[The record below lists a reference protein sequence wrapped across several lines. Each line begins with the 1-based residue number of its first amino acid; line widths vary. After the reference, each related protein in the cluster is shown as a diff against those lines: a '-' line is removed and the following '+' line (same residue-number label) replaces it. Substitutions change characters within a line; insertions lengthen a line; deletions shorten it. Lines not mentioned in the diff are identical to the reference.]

1 MEALALFKQG
11 MILVVILTA
20 PPLAVAVLVG
30 VVTSLL
36 QALMQIQDQTL
47 PFGIKLASVGIT
59 LAMTGRWIGVEL
71 IQFINMAFD
80 LIARSG
86 GAH

>member
-11 MILVVILTA
+11 MFLVVILTA

-36 QALMQIQDQTL
+36 QALMQMQDQTL
-47 PFGIKLASVGIT
+47 PFGLKLAAVGLT
-59 LAMTGRWIGVEL
+59 LAITGRWIGLEL

-80 LIARSG
+80 LIGRTG
-86 GAH
+86 GPR

>member
-11 MILVVILTA
+11 MFLVVILTA

-30 VVTSLL
+30 VTTSLV
-36 QALMQIQDQTL
+36 QALMQMQDQTL
-47 PFGIKLASVGIT
+47 PFGLKLLAVGVT
-59 LAMTGRWIGVEL
+59 LAMTGRWIGLEL
-71 IQFINMAFD
+71 IQFTNMAFD

-86 GAH
+86 GN

>member
-11 MILVVILTA
+11 MFLVVILTA

-30 VVTSLL
+30 VTTSLV
-36 QALMQIQDQTL
+36 QALMQMQDQTL
-47 PFGIKLASVGIT
+47 PFGLKLAAVGLT
-59 LAMTGRWIGVEL
+59 LALTGRWIGLEL
-71 IQFINMAFD
+71 IQFTHMAFD

-86 GAH
+86 GN

>member
-11 MILVVILTA
+11 MFLVVILTA
-20 PPLAVAVLVG
+20 PPLAMAVLVG

-36 QALMQIQDQTL
+36 QALMQMQDQTL
-47 PFGIKLASVGIT
+47 PFGLKLAAVGLT
-59 LAMTGRWIGVEL
+59 LAMTGRWIGLEL

-80 LIARSG
+80 LIGRTG
-86 GAH
+86 GPR

>member
-11 MILVVILTA
+11 MFLVVILTA

-30 VVTSLL
+30 VTTSLV
-36 QALMQIQDQTL
+36 QALMQMQDQTL
-47 PFGIKLASVGIT
+47 PFGLKLIAVGVT
-59 LAMTGRWIGVEL
+59 LAMTGRWIGLEL
-71 IQFINMAFD
+71 IQFTNMAFD

-86 GAH
+86 GN

>member
-30 VVTSLL
+30 VIISLL

-47 PFGIKLASVGIT
+47 PFGIKLASVGLT

-71 IQFINMAFD
+71 IQFINMTFD
-80 LIARSG
+80 LISRSG

>member
-11 MILVVILTA
+11 MFLVVILTA
-20 PPLAVAVLVG
+20 PPLLVAVLVG
-30 VVTSLL
+30 VTTSLL

-47 PFGIKLASVGIT
+47 PFGIKLCAVGLT
-59 LAMTGRWIGVEL
+59 LAATGRWVGVEL
-71 IQFINMAFD
+71 IQFIGLAFD
-80 LIARSG
+80 LIAKSG

>member
-11 MILVVILTA
+11 MFLVVILTA
-20 PPLAVAVLVG
+20 PPLGVAVLVG
-30 VVTSLL
+30 VLTSLL

-47 PFGIKLASVGIT
+47 PFGIKLGTVGLT

-86 GAH
+86 VNH

>member
-30 VVTSLL
+30 IIISLL

-47 PFGIKLASVGIT
+47 PFGIKLASVGLT

-80 LIARSG
+80 LISRSG

>member
-11 MILVVILTA
+11 MLLVVILTA
-20 PPLAVAVLVG
+20 PPLLVAVLVG
-30 VVTSLL
+30 VSTSLL

-47 PFGIKLASVGIT
+47 PFGIKLCAVGLT
-59 LAMTGRWIGVEL
+59 LMMTGRWVGVEL

-80 LIARSG
+80 LISRSG